1 MSLFSMTLTFFLILD
16 SVGHIADFNYFLK
29 ELPPKRQKIILFREM
44 LIALAFLVG
53 FHYFGAFLMEALQVS
68 PATIRISGGL
78 VLFLIAIKMIF
89 PSNGRMF
96 KKPEKGEPF
105 IVPLA
110 VPMIAGPSI
119 LATVMFYASTESG
132 SRQVLFA
139 IILAWLLSVLVL
151 WLCWRFRDDI
161 NSKGLSAIE
170 RLMGLI
176 LTLLAVEM
184 FLKGL
189 RLFLWQ

>member
-1 MSLFSMTLTFFLILD
+1 MTLTFFLILD
-16 SVGHIADFNYFLK
+16 SVGHIADFNHFLK
-29 ELPPKRQKIILFREM
+29 ELPSRRQKIILFREM
-44 LIALAFLVG
+44 LIALGFLIG
-53 FHYFGAFLMEALQVS
+53 FHYFGAFLMDSLQVS
-68 PATIRISGGL
+68 LATLRIAGGL

-89 PSNGRMF
+89 PSNGRTS
-96 KKPEKGEPF
+96 KIPDKGEPF

-132 SRQVLFA
+132 SIRVLFA
-139 IILAWLLSVLVL
+139 IVLAWLLSVLVL
-151 WLCWRFRDDI
+151 WTCWRFRNDI
-161 NSKGLSAIE
+161 NSKGLNAIE

-189 RLFLWQ
+189 GLFLWQ